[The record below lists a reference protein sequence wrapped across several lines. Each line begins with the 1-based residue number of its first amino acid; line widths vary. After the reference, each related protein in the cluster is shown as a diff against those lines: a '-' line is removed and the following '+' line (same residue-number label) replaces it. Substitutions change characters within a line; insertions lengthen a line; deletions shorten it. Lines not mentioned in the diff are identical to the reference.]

1 MFDRVSQL
9 FQQGGLLNTIVQ
21 LIFTVAFLL
30 FLFYGQQIQCLMTLR
45 KIEVSLEKIRRM
57 RDEGRAVA
65 LETIKEVGK
74 PDFDPAPKLD
84 SLLEY
89 FMITPV
95 DLDPS
100 GIVWKLE
107 HLMNVREE
115 RFRQEI
121 REISP
126 KASESELHNL
136 ENMVEAAMAL
146 NTIYKITRHYYLL
159 GKKTMSL
166 YIILQLQM
174 MMPMIM
180 KYATAYM
187 NALKAFSNGAPIGD
201 GVGALVAAK
210 LANGRRWRRVAK
222 DTIAAKVDID
232 GRTVYVVKAEGPGG
246 NVGKPGDAVL
256 RIIEEEGGR
265 VSTIIMVD
273 AALKLEG
280 EETGS
285 VAEGVGAA
293 IGGIGVERYKIEE
306 IALKY
311 KIPTNAIVIKED
323 ISEAI
328 SPMKEEIANAADKV
342 VETIK
347 NFIRSRV
354 EEGGVIIVTGV
365 GNTIGIGQ

>member
-1 MFDRVSQL
+1 MFGGVGQL
-9 FQQGGLLNTIVQ
+9 FQQGGLLNTVVQ
-21 LIFTVAFLL
+21 LIFTIAFIV
-30 FLFYGQQIQCLMTLR
+30 FLFYGQQIQSLMTLK
-45 KIEVSLEKIRRM
+45 KIEGSLEKIRRM
-57 RDEGRAVA
+57 RDEGRAIA

-74 PDFDPAPKLD
+74 PDRDPAPKLD

-89 FMITPV
+89 FMIDPV
-95 DLDPS
+95 DLDPA

-146 NTIYKITRHYYLL
+146 NSIYKITRHYYLL

-166 YIILQLQM
+166 YTILQLQM
-174 MMPMIM
+174 LMPTIM
-180 KYATAYM
+180 KYANAYM
-187 NALKAFSNGAPIGD
+187 NALKAFSKGVPIGD
-201 GVGALVAAK
+201 GIGALVAAK
-210 LANGRRWRRVAK
+210 LANGESWRRVAK
-222 DTIAAKVDID
+222 DTIAAKIDVD

-265 VSTIIMVD
+265 VSSIIMVD

-280 EETGS
+280 EKTGD
-285 VAEGVGAA
+285 VAEGIGAA
-293 IGGIGVERYKIEE
+293 IGGVGVERYKIEE

-328 SPMKEEIANAADKV
+328 SPMKEEIANAADRV
-342 VETIK
+342 IEAIK
-347 NFIRSRV
+347 RFIADRV
-354 EEGGVIIVTGV
+354 EKGGVVIVAGV